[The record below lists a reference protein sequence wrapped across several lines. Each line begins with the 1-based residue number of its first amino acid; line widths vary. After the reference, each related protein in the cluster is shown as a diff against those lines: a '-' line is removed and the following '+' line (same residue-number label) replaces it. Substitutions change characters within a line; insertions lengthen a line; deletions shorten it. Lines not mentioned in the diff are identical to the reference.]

1 MIRDRR
7 SNRMKSNYPPDRGED
22 ARTTTTIGA
31 RPSAPKGKMQ
41 AAMTARRLDCYGLL
55 PRAASTLACS
65 VAQNAPLLH
74 QQSIWPHSMS
84 GFHAGDAAMIWG
96 VVPQAFGLAWVDGEG
111 AAGYTG
117 PTLHATAYGQ
127 PTASLTLAGHTS
139 KSVDVYT
146 DIRLR
151 CQAAPPRHSRFVCTS
166 LRRAGSEDAGLIQQL
181 SHLRVW

>member
-74 QQSIWPHSMS
+74 QQSIWPHSMPIAPM
-84 GFHAGDAAMIWG
+84 AG
-96 VVPQAFGLAWVDGEG
+96 G
-111 AAGYTG
+111 A
-117 PTLHATAYGQ
+117 
-127 PTASLTLAGHTS
+127 
-139 KSVDVYT
+139 V
-146 DIRLR
+146 
-151 CQAAPPRHSRFVCTS
+151 
-166 LRRAGSEDAGLIQQL
+166 
-181 SHLRVW
+181 

>member
-7 SNRMKSNYPPDRGED
+7 SNRMKSNCSPDRGED

-74 QQSIWPHSMS
+74 QQSIWPHSMPIAPMV
-84 GFHAGDAAMIWG
+84 G
-96 VVPQAFGLAWVDGEG
+96 G
-111 AAGYTG
+111 A
-117 PTLHATAYGQ
+117 
-127 PTASLTLAGHTS
+127 
-139 KSVDVYT
+139 V
-146 DIRLR
+146 
-151 CQAAPPRHSRFVCTS
+151 
-166 LRRAGSEDAGLIQQL
+166 
-181 SHLRVW
+181 